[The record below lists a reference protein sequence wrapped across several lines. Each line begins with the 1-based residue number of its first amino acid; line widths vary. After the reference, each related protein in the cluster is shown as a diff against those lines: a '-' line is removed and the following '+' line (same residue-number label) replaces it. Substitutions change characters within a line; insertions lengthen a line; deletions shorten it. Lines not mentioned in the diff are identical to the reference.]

1 MNMDKL
7 SMDVPEEREALQ
19 QAFEQIIETIQDH
32 PDQIILVPGTN
43 AKTNEDVAA
52 FAIEQDG
59 QIMPFAVFVMPGDI
73 VPRKSRTQKEIEE
86 REKDKEFV
94 LPEDA
99 RADEYIAPLS
109 LDDFEDDDP
118 EVD

>member
-7 SMDVPEEREALQ
+7 SMDDPKEREALEE
-19 QAFEQIIETIQDH
+19 AFNQIIEIIR
-32 PDQIILVPGTN
+32 DQITDVVLVPGTN

-52 FAIEQDG
+52 FALEKDG
-59 QIMPFAVFVMPGDI
+59 QIVPFAVFVMPGDI
-73 VPRKSRTQKEIEE
+73 VPRMSRTQKEIEE
-86 REKDKEFV
+86 RESDKEFV

-99 RADEYIAPLS
+99 RAEEYIAPLR